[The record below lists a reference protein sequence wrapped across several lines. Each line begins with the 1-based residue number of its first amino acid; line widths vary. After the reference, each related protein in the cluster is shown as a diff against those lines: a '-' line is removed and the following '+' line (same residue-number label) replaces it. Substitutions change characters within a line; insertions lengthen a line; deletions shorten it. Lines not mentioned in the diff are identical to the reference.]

1 MPLIKG
7 YSPEAIQANIR
18 KLIAEGYSPQQA
30 AAIAHDIVEEARKA
44 VHSKDKDKDKDED

>member
-1 MPLIKG
+1 MPLIQG

-30 AAIAHDIVEEARKA
+30 AAIAHDVADKARKA
-44 VHSKDKDKDKDED
+44 AQEKKSKS